1 MSFEPNS
8 LKVAR
13 YRNQFRKK
21 ELAELIGV
29 NPRTITGFE
38 NGEYEPSKDNLKAL
52 SRATGF
58 PVSFFESDVELPE
71 NITASFRSLARMS
84 DKKKNAALAS
94 ASVAYQLCDW
104 VDKKLNL
111 PVNLIP
117 DLRGENPK
125 IAAQIL
131 RAKWRLEANPIKNM
145 IHLLESKGVRVFSL
159 AEDNND
165 VDAFSVWKG
174 ETPFIFLNSQ
184 KSSERSRFDAAHEL
198 GHLVL
203 HQHAMC
209 TGKVA
214 ESEADNFASAFLM
227 PQDALLRAS
236 RPQNLN
242 DVLKLKIK
250 WKVSAVA
257 MLYALNKAQAITQWN
272 YDRMIKLAS
281 IKGWRRDEPCEMPR
295 ESSAL
300 WKKAQGVLRDNN
312 LSLADA
318 CADLNLPTDEVSK
331 ILFRLTTVLI
341 SGSAQTKS
349 SKKNKSHLKL
359 VE

>member
-13 YRNQFRKK
+13 YRKQLSKK
-21 ELAELIGV
+21 DLAELIGV
-29 NPRTITGFE
+29 KPRAITGFE
-38 NGEYEPSKDNLKAL
+38 SGEYEPSSESLKAI
-52 SRATGF
+52 SSATGF
-58 PVSFFESDVELPE
+58 PEPFFSCDIELPE

-84 DKKKNAALAS
+84 VKKRNAALAS
-94 ASVAYQLCDW
+94 ASVAYQLCEW

-111 PVNLIP
+111 PSNVVP
-117 DLRGENPK
+117 DLRGEKPK
-125 IAAQIL
+125 VAAQIV
-131 RAKWRLEANPIKNM
+131 RAKWGLDAKPIKNM

-159 AEDNND
+159 AENNND
-165 VDAFSVWKG
+165 VDAFSVWKD

-198 GHLVL
+198 GHLIL
-203 HQHAMC
+203 HQHAEC
-209 TGKVA
+209 TGKDA
-214 ESEADNFASAFLM
+214 ENEADNFASAFLM
-227 PQDALLRAS
+227 PQDALLRAK

-242 DVLKLKIK
+242 DVLALKME

-257 MLYALNKAQAITQWN
+257 MLYALNKAQVITQWN

-281 IKGWRRDEPCEMPR
+281 IKGWRKDEPFEMDR

-300 WKKAQGVLRDNN
+300 WKKAQQVLREND
-312 LSLADA
+312 LSLANA

-331 ILFRLTTVLI
+331 ILFRLTTVII
-341 SGSAQTKS
+341 SGSS
-349 SKKNKSHLKL
+349 HSKFRSGNSSHLRV

>member
-21 ELAELIGV
+21 DLADLVGV
-29 NPRTITGFE
+29 NPRAITGFE
-38 NGEYEPSKDNLKAL
+38 NGEYEPSPENLKAI

-58 PVSFFESDVELPE
+58 PVSFFECDIELPE

-84 DKKKNAALAS
+84 DKKRNAALAS

-104 VDKKLNL
+104 VDKRLNL
-111 PVNLIP
+111 PANKIP
-117 DLRGENPK
+117 SLRGEDPK
-125 IAAQIL
+125 VAAQIL
-131 RAKWRLEANPIKNM
+131 RAKWGLEAKPIKNM

-165 VDAFSVWKG
+165 VDAFSVWKD

-198 GHLVL
+198 GHLLL
-203 HQHAMC
+203 HQHATC

-214 ESEADNFASAFLM
+214 ESEADSFASAFLM
-227 PQDALLRAS
+227 PQDALLRAK
-236 RPQNLN
+236 RPQNL
-242 DVLKLKIK
+242 DDILVLKAK

-257 MLYALNKAQAITQWN
+257 MLYALNKAKAITQWN

-281 IKGWRRDEPCEMPR
+281 IKGWRKIEPSEMNR
-295 ESSAL
+295 ETSAL
-300 WKKAQGVLRDNN
+300 WKKAQQVLRDNGLN
-312 LSLADA
+312 LADA
-318 CADLNLPTDEVSK
+318 CVDLNLPTDEVSK
-331 ILFRLTTVLI
+331 ILFRLTTVVI
-341 SGSAQTKS
+341 TGNAHSKS
-349 SKKNKSHLKL
+349 SSRSSSHLKL